1 MQIHLTEEAKK
12 EILKQN
18 PENKNVR
25 IYVSGIGWGGPKLGL
40 SLEEAKGTD
49 EAKEVEGL
57 QFIVDDTLRGQNQDV
72 IVDFAK
78 SWFGKQ
84 FIVSLKDS
92 GGCC

>member
-1 MQIHLTEEAKK
+1 M
-12 EILKQN
+12 
-18 PENKNVR
+18 
-25 IYVSGIGWGGPKLGL
+25 